1 MEHKNK
7 KCSFKEHKDIDAIS
21 YCQDCEIFICN
32 KCANY
37 HQGLFENHQITNIN
51 GEKDIFFDICK
62 EKNHPMKLE
71 FFCKTHNKLCCA
83 ACISKLETKGYG
95 QHKDCDICIIEDI
108 KEEKKNKLKDNI
120 KYLEDLYNNLNEAIK
135 ELKILFD
142 KIEERKEDLKSKIQN
157 IFTKIRTALNE
168 REDELLLEVDNK
180 YNDLYGNENIIK
192 ESERLPNKVKLSLE
206 KGKSIDS
213 DLDNNKLSSFINN
226 CIMIEESIKNIN
238 MINDS
243 IQKCKSNN
251 NVNIEFN
258 IQNENLDTFFKSIK
272 LLCQINILSK
282 FDSIILNNKD
292 DIEHFNNLLS
302 NQIKINDM
310 KLLYR
315 SSRDGLELNN
325 LKEKINNKSNLI
337 FLFLAGDNRI
347 FGTYIK
353 AEIKVEHNFYT
364 NDKDAFVF
372 SLNNDKIYKIL
383 IPEYA
388 IRFFNKYPI
397 LIGNNANSN
406 GFRLLGGKI
415 YDNILLNKPKIY
427 DFQKE
432 CELTDGSNEF
442 KDLEI
447 FEINNS

>member
-180 YNDLYGNENIIK
+180 YNDLYENENIIK

-206 KGKSIDS
+206 R
-213 DLDNNKLSSFINN
+213 
-226 CIMIEESIKNIN
+226 
-238 MINDS
+238 
-243 IQKCKSNN
+243 
-251 NVNIEFN
+251 
-258 IQNENLDTFFKSIK
+258 
-272 LLCQINILSK
+272 
-282 FDSIILNNKD
+282 
-292 DIEHFNNLLS
+292 
-302 NQIKINDM
+302 KIN
-310 KLLYR
+310 R
-315 SSRDGLELNN
+315 
-325 LKEKINNKSNLI
+325 
-337 FLFLAGDNRI
+337 
-347 FGTYIK
+347 
-353 AEIKVEHNFYT
+353 
-364 NDKDAFVF
+364 
-372 SLNNDKIYKIL
+372 
-383 IPEYA
+383 
-388 IRFFNKYPI
+388 
-397 LIGNNANSN
+397 
-406 GFRLLGGKI
+406 
-415 YDNILLNKPKIY
+415 
-427 DFQKE
+427 
-432 CELTDGSNEF
+432 
-442 KDLEI
+442 
-447 FEINNS
+447 